1 MQGDTGSK
9 GTRTS
14 EGSMGAAG
22 RYAVQ
27 CARNKCEQRE
37 RAEACPVS
45 GMRAETRSQV
55 LTAASPVSG
64 TQKLPA
70 NEPVQEGRGVGGREA
85 EREFQALLTRS

>member
-27 CARNKCEQRE
+27 GAGNKCEQRE
-37 RAEACPVS
+37 SAEACPVS
-45 GMRAETRSQV
+45 GVRAETRSQL

-64 TQKLPA
+64 TQKLPE
-70 NEPVQEGRGVGGREA
+70 NEPVQEGRGVVGGKLRGS
-85 EREFQALLTRS
+85 FKHC